1 MTVKTKHPKIFSQYH
16 ELINF
21 RDTWRIFKV
30 MAEFVEGYQ
39 FLAKFKGEVT
49 FFGSARIK
57 PGTKYYEAAR
67 KLAYLL
73 GKDKH
78 TIITGGG
85 PGIMEAANRGA
96 KESGAESVGLNIQLP
111 SEQVLNKYVTQSHG
125 FHYFFTRKVMLTAP
139 SQAFVIFPGGFG
151 TLDEFFEVL
160 DYIELNKMDKVPVIL
175 YDHEFWDPLV
185 NFLKNN
191 SLEKIGAINQQTL
204 SLFKVVSNIKEA
216 YEIIKPTKEKPY
228 FSDLSPEQFSS
239 GESANWRIFRIMAEL
254 VEGFEFISEFK
265 KDITILGT
273 KSIGASTKYYDMAYE
288 LAKKLGERGHTIITG
303 GGPGIM
309 EAANKGACEAH
320 AESVSLGIQF
330 DHNFRANAYVEKS
343 LNFFFPFVRKLIV
356 TAPSQAFVI
365 FPGGLGTFHQAAEL
379 LTLVQTKKTAKMPLI
394 FVDSDFWKDFDKF
407 VRVSLAGKY
416 KTISK
421 EDVKYYQIVDTV
433 DEALAIIK
441 KAPRKE
447 F

>member
-1 MTVKTKHPKIFSQYH
+1 MVKKKEHPKVFSQYH

-39 FLAKFKGEVT
+39 FLSKFKGEVT
-49 FFGSARIK
+49 FFGSARTN
-57 PGTKYYEAAR
+57 PGTRYYEAAR
-67 KLAYLL
+67 KLAFML

-96 KESGAESVGLNIQLP
+96 KEAGAESVGLNIQLP
-111 SEQVLNKYVTQSHG
+111 AEQFLNKYVTKSHG

-160 DYIELNKMDKVPVIL
+160 DYIELNKMSQVPIVL
-175 YDHEFWDPLV
+175 YDHEFWDPV
-185 NFLKNN
+185 IDFLKKN
-191 SLEKIGAINQQTL
+191 SLGKIGAINEQTL
-204 SLFKVVSNIKEA
+204 SLFKVVSDIKEA
-216 YEIIKPTKEKPY
+216 YEIIRPLKEKPY

-239 GESANWRIFRIMAEL
+239 GEAANWRIFRIMAEL
-254 VEGFEFISEFK
+254 VEGFEFISEFQ

-273 KSIGASTKYYDMAYE
+273 KSIGASTKYYNMAYE

-309 EAANKGACEAH
+309 EAANKGAYDAG
-320 AESVSLGIQF
+320 AESVSLGMQF
-330 DHNFRANAYVEKS
+330 DHSIRANPYVKKS

-356 TAPSQAFVI
+356 TAPSQAFVV
-365 FPGGLGTFHQAAEL
+365 FPGGLGTLHQASEL
-379 LTLVQTKKTAKMPLI
+379 LTLVQTKKMAKMPLI
-394 FVDSDFWKDFDKF
+394 FVDTDFWKDLDKF
-407 VRVSLAGKY
+407 IRNSLAKKY

-421 EDVKYYQIVDTV
+421 EDINYYQIVDTA